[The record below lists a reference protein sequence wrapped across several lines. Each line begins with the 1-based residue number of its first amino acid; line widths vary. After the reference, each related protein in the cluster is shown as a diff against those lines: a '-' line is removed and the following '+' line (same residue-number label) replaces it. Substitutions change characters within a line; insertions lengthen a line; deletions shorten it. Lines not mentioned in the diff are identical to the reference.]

1 MTCWRLQYPFAVPLV
16 CVVWPRVWVLRLNSH
31 SGFILNPPTVS
42 RAVTLACPGL
52 RWFFTQWMARLWNL
66 WKSLYEAPRICTL
79 WQIDE
84 FLKYRAREDY
94 DRSVALVIHFALLI
108 WFEVGG
114 LSSCHSRF
122 VFEHESVVKKKF
134 SSVFLALTLVCWS
147 SVFLVLTLV
156 CWSSVFLALTLVY
169 LK

>member
-1 MTCWRLQYPFAVPLV
+1 VTCWRLQYPFAVPLV

-108 WFEVGG
+108 WIEVGG
-114 LSSCHSRF
+114 LSSCHEKNGLYSRMNLLLF
-122 VFEHESVVKKKF
+122 FF
-134 SSVFLALTLVCWS
+134 SLRILGFDVG
-147 SVFLVLTLV
+147 VL
-156 CWSSVFLALTLVY
+156 
-169 LK
+169 K